1 MNKPRNVIAIAAILG
16 LAGAAGQMWLMQ
28 FGALASAPLRG
39 MLSMVVAVTIGVIA
53 GTLAKV
59 GPVKVAMLM
68 GVVAGAILTSV
79 GLAALMMNPELT
91 GQRPFDS
98 VESFLVFASS
108 ILMGTVISAWLIAGI
123 AALVTWPISLAQPAE
138 GE

>member
-1 MNKPRNVIAIAAILG
+1 MNKPRNVIAIAVILG
-16 LAGAAGQMWLMQ
+16 LAGAAGQLWLMQ

-39 MLSMVVAVTIGVIA
+39 MLSMVVAITIGVLA
-53 GTLAKV
+53 GTQAKT

-79 GLAALMMNPELT
+79 GLAALMMNPELA

-98 VESFLVFASS
+98 VESFLVFVSS
-108 ILMGTVISAWLIAGI
+108 ILMGTVISSWLIAGI
-123 AALVTWPISLAQPAE
+123 AALVTWPISLAQATEE
-138 GE
+138 G